1 VGRAPSPAGQG
12 EQSSPIKGV
21 NLPAGA
27 NEENQPH
34 LKRVLGRWDLVLLF
48 VVAVFNL
55 NVVPSIAANGGV
67 TVWLWIIALLLFF
80 WPQGIAVIELAHRY
94 PGEGGVYL
102 WAKEVFGD
110 FHGFL
115 SGWCYW
121 TNNML
126 YVPTVML
133 YFVGVSVYVLGP
145 SHQALAD
152 NKVFALT
159 TSTVLLAVLTW
170 LNIVG
175 LGVGKW
181 INNLGAIGTG
191 VAAAVLMGLGV
202 VLWSRFGS
210 TLTAEDFRIPD
221 DPRFVLNSFG
231 VICFGLVG
239 LELASIMGDEIRDPA
254 RTLPGAVAWG
264 GIVSG
269 ALYVGVT
276 LTLLV
281 AVGKKISV
289 LQGIVQAVSQMASQV
304 GVAWIVVPFAL
315 MLSLSIAGI
324 GSAWMGG
331 SARIPFVAGLDAYM
345 PSWLGRLHSRYA
357 TPYAALIVQG
367 LVSLAL
373 VIFNFAA
380 AGGVQAAFQTMLSI
394 AVVLQLVPF
403 IYMFAALLKLSLSS
417 ATKTS
422 MAKGRYSGSVLFLAG
437 SSGLITT
444 VAAIVVAF
452 FPASQI
458 RSVLKYE
465 LSMFGLTLFFIAL
478 AAFFFFVYG
487 RRKSQNE
494 VLAGASSAVRSSAAR

>member
-1 VGRAPSPAGQG
+1 MSDQG
-12 EQSSPIKGV
+12 TE
-21 NLPAGA
+21 A
-27 NEENQPH
+27 NQPQ

-67 TVWLWIIALLLFF
+67 TVWLWIVSLLLFF

-133 YFVGVSVYVLGP
+133 YFVGVSVFVLGP
-145 SHQALAD
+145 SHAAWAD
-152 NKVFALT
+152 NKAFALT
-159 TSTVLLAVLTW
+159 ASVLLLALLTI

-175 LGVGKW
+175 LSVGKW
-181 INNLGAIGTG
+181 LNNLGGIGTG
-191 VAAAVLMGLGV
+191 IAAATLIGLGLV
-202 VLWSRFGS
+202 ICARYGVSVTR
-210 TLTAEDFRIPD
+210 ADFSIPAN
-221 DPRFVLNSFG
+221 PRFMLNAFG

-239 LELASIMGDEIRDPA
+239 LELASIMGDEIRDPQ

-264 GIVSG
+264 GVISG
-269 ALYVGVT
+269 FLYIAVT
-276 LTLLV
+276 LTLLI
-281 AVGKKISV
+281 AVGKNDISV
-289 LQGIVQAVSQMASQV
+289 LQGIVQAVSHMSAKV
-304 GVAWIVVPFAL
+304 GVAWIVAPFAL

-331 SARIPFVAGLDAYM
+331 SARIPFVAGLDSYM
-345 PSWLGRLHSRYA
+345 PAWLGKIHPKYA
-357 TPYAALIVQG
+357 TPYAALIVQFV
-367 LVSLAL
+367 VSLGL
-373 VIFNFAA
+373 CVINFATS
-380 AGGVQAAFQTMLSI
+380 GGVQEAFQTMLSL

-403 IYMFAALLKLSLSS
+403 VYVFAALLKI
-417 ATKTS
+417 
-422 MAKGRYSGSVLFLAG
+422 GFGD
-437 SSGLITT
+437 SSGDGHYSKPVLVVSGLSGLLTT
-444 VAAIVVAF
+444 IMGIVLAF
-452 FPASQI
+452 SPASQI
-458 RSVLKYE
+458 TSVWRYE
-465 LSMFGLTLFFIAL
+465 LTMIGLTAFFIAL

-487 RRKSQNE
+487 RRKVQVRVSPDAL
-494 VLAGASSAVRSSAAR
+494 VRAGERSPLR

>member
-1 VGRAPSPAGQG
+1 MSAK
-12 EQSSPIKGV
+12 E
-21 NLPAGA
+21 
-27 NEENQPH
+27 NEANQPH

-67 TVWLWIIALLLFF
+67 TVWLWIISLLLFF

-133 YFVGVSVYVLGP
+133 YFVGVSVFALGP
-145 SHQALAD
+145 GHAALAD
-152 NKVFALT
+152 SKVFALVA
-159 TSTVLLAVLTW
+159 SVIVLGLLTI

-175 LGVGKW
+175 LSVGKW
-181 INNLGAIGTG
+181 LNNLGAIGTG
-191 VAAAVLMGLGV
+191 IAAATLIGLGV
-202 VLWSRFGS
+202 VICLRYGINV
-210 TLTAEDFRIPD
+210 TTGDFSIPAN
-221 DPRFVLNSFG
+221 PKFVLNSFG

-239 LELASIMGDEIRDPA
+239 LELASVMGDEIRDPQ

-264 GIVSG
+264 GVISG
-269 ALYVGVT
+269 FLYIAVT
-276 LTLLV
+276 LTLLI
-281 AVGKKISV
+281 AVGKNDISV
-289 LQGIVQAVSQMASQV
+289 LQGIVQAVSHMATKV
-304 GVAWIVVPFAL
+304 GIGWIVAPFAL

-331 SARIPFVAGLDAYM
+331 SARIPFVAGLDSYM
-345 PSWLGRLHSRYA
+345 PSWLGKVHPKYA
-357 TPYAALIVQG
+357 TPYAALIVQFV
-367 LVSLAL
+367 VSLGL
-373 VIFNFAA
+373 CVINFAA
-380 AGGVQAAFQTMLSI
+380 SGGVQEAFQTMLSL

-403 IYMFAALLKLSLSS
+403 VYVFAALLKFSVADSVEN
-417 ATKTS
+417 A
-422 MAKGRYSGSVLFLAG
+422 RYSKGVLAAAG
-437 SSGLITT
+437 ASGLLTTILGIVLAFSPAKQIT
-444 VAAIVVAF
+444 
-452 FPASQI
+452 SLW
-458 RSVLKYE
+458 RYE
-465 LSMFGLTLFFIAL
+465 ATMFGLTLFFIAL

-487 RRKSQNE
+487 RRKHQVHAGPD
-494 VLAGASSAVRSSAAR
+494 VLGSLP

>member
-1 VGRAPSPAGQG
+1 MTG
-12 EQSSPIKGV
+12 EGHD
-21 NLPAGA
+21 
-27 NEENQPH
+27 QPH

-67 TVWLWIIALLLFF
+67 TIWLWITSILLFF

-133 YFVGVSVYVLGP
+133 YFVGVSVFALGTN
-145 SHQALAD
+145 HAGLAD
-152 NKVFALT
+152 NKIFALT
-159 TSTVLLAVLTW
+159 TSVALLALLTV

-181 INNLGAIGTG
+181 LNNVGAVGTFI
-191 VAAAVLMGLGV
+191 AAAVLIGLGV
-202 VLWSRFGS
+202 TVYLRFG
-210 TLTAEDFRIPD
+210 TALTAADFRVPA

-239 LELASIMGDEIRDPA
+239 LELASVMGDEIQDPQ

-264 GIVSG
+264 GVISG

-276 LTLLV
+276 LTLLI
-281 AVGKKISV
+281 AISKNQINV
-289 LQGIVQAVSQMASQV
+289 LQGVVQAVSHMAGSV
-304 GVAWIVVPFAL
+304 GIGWVVVPFAI

-331 SARIPFVAGLDAYM
+331 SARIPFVAGLDSYM
-345 PSWLGRLHSRYA
+345 PSWLGRVHPRYA
-357 TPYAALIVQG
+357 TPHAALIVQAV
-367 LVSLAL
+367 VSLVL
-373 VIFNFAA
+373 IVVNFYAS
-380 AGGVQAAFQTMLSI
+380 GGVQEAFQTMLSL

-403 IYMFAALLKLSLSS
+403 LYMFAALLKFAFRRSTGS
-417 ATKTS
+417 
-422 MAKGRYSGSVLFLAG
+422 RYGQGTLLFAG
-437 SSGLITT
+437 ASGLITT
-444 VAAIVVAF
+444 VLGIALAF
-452 FPASQI
+452 FPAKQI
-458 RSVLKYE
+458 TSLWQYE
-465 LSMFGLTLFFIAL
+465 AKMFGFTALFIGL
-478 AAFFFFVYG
+478 AVFFFFIYG
-487 RRKSQNE
+487 RMKVPRSATSE
-494 VLAGASSAVRSSAAR
+494 SPARAS

>member
-1 VGRAPSPAGQG
+1 VLVG
-12 EQSSPIKGV
+12 PITRW
-21 NLPAGA
+21 PDHPMISDS
-27 NEENQPH
+27 NQPH
-34 LKRVLGRWDLVLLF
+34 LKRVLGRFDLVLLF

-67 TVWLWIIALLLFF
+67 TVWLWMISLFLFF

-133 YFVGVSVYVLGP
+133 YFVGVSVFAMGP
-145 SHQALAD
+145 GHAALAD
-152 NKVFALT
+152 NKNFAMAA
-159 TSTVLLAVLTW
+159 SVALLALLTV

-181 INNLGAIGTG
+181 LNNLGAIGTF
-191 VAAAVLMGLGV
+191 VAAAVLIGLGITV
-202 VLWSRFGS
+202 WSRFGTTIS
-210 TLTAEDFRIPD
+210 GADFRVPP

-239 LELASIMGDEIRDPA
+239 LELASVMGDEIQEPQKI
-254 RTLPGAVAWG
+254 LPSAVAWG
-264 GIVSG
+264 GVISG
-269 ALYVGVT
+269 LLYIGAT

-281 AVGKKISV
+281 AIGKNDISV
-289 LQGIVQAVSQMASQV
+289 LQGIVQAVSHMASKA
-304 GVAWIVVPFAL
+304 GVAWIIAPFAL
-315 MLSLSIAGI
+315 MLSFSIAGI

-331 SARIPFVAGLDAYM
+331 SARIPFVAGLDSYM
-345 PSWLGRLHSRYA
+345 PSWLGRVHPKYA
-357 TPYAALIVQG
+357 TPYAALIVQA
-367 LVSLAL
+367 LVSLVL
-373 VIFNFAA
+373 IVINFYAS
-380 AGGVQAAFQTMLSI
+380 GGVQEAFQTMLSL

-403 IYMFAALLKLSLSS
+403 LYVFAALLKFAFRGDL
-417 ATKTS
+417 AG
-422 MAKGRYSGSVLFLAG
+422 GRYSRRILIFSGFCGFVTTTLGIVL
-437 SSGLITT
+437 
-444 VAAIVVAF
+444 AF
-452 FPASQI
+452 FPAKQI
-458 RSVLKYE
+458 TSVWMYE
-465 LSMFGLTLFFIAL
+465 MKMFGFTLFFLML

-487 RRKSQNE
+487 RLK
-494 VLAGASSAVRSSAAR
+494 VTPAAVVD

>member
-1 VGRAPSPAGQG
+1 VSTATQPA
-12 EQSSPIKGV
+12 
-21 NLPAGA
+21 
-27 NEENQPH
+27 QPH
-34 LKRVLGRWDLVLLF
+34 LIRALGRRDLVLLF

-67 TVWLWIIALLLFF
+67 TIWLWIISLILFF

-133 YFVGVSVYVLGP
+133 YFVGVSVFALGAGHA
-145 SHQALAD
+145 SLAD
-152 NKVFALT
+152 NKWFALV
-159 TSTVLLAVLTW
+159 TSLALMFLLSV

-181 INNLGAIGTG
+181 VNNVGAIGTFI
-191 VAAAVLMGLGV
+191 AAAVLIGLGIV
-202 VLWSRFGS
+202 IYSRFGTTVS
-210 TLTAEDFRIPD
+210 AADFKIPAN
-221 DPRFVLNSFG
+221 PRFVLNSFG

-239 LELASIMGDEIRDPA
+239 LELASVMGDEIQDPA

-264 GIVSG
+264 GILSG
-269 ALYVGVT
+269 ALYVGAT
-276 LTLLV
+276 LTLLI
-281 AVGKKISV
+281 AVGKNVNV
-289 LQGIVQAVSQMASQV
+289 LQGIVQAVSHMA
-304 GVAWIVVPFAL
+304 GRIGLAWITVPFAI

-331 SARIPFVAGLDAYM
+331 CARIPFVAGLDSYM
-345 PSWLGRLHSRYA
+345 PSWLGRVHPRYA
-357 TPYAALIVQG
+357 TPYAALIVQAI
-367 LVSLAL
+367 VSSIL
-373 VIFNFAA
+373 VIMNFIGGA
-380 AGGVQAAFQTMLSI
+380 GVQETFQKLLSL

-403 IYMFAALLKLSLSS
+403 IYMFAALLRFSIVEPVPQGQYRRV
-417 ATKTS
+417 T
-422 MAKGRYSGSVLFLAG
+422 MMLAG
-437 SSGLITT
+437 AGGLLTT
-444 VAAIVVAF
+444 ILGIGLVF
-452 FPASQI
+452 FPAQQI
-458 RSVLKYE
+458 TSLWSYE
-465 LSMFGLTLFFIAL
+465 LWMFGGTLFFVGL

-487 RRKSQNE
+487 RHKMAQ
-494 VLAGASSAVRSSAAR
+494 AKIAKGATLVVPSGD